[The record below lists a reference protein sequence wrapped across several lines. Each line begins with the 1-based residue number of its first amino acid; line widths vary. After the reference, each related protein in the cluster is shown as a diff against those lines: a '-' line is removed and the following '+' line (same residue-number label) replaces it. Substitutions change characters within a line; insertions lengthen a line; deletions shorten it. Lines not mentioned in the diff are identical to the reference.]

1 MITIFNRKEV
11 FSTFSMEAQSKARAA
26 LERYG
31 IDYIVNTSGG
41 MARNYGSGSIAVDRF
56 GTNPSLNIQYRIYV
70 KKTDIEKAAAAV
82 AGKLDRL

>member
-70 KKTDIEKAAAAV
+70 KKDGYRKGRGRRSGKA
-82 AGKLDRL
+82 